1 MATGNPGASPLDS
14 VRNLL
19 AAAACDTVYR
29 DLYLG
34 RAAALLTPTLSRAQ
48 FAEGRNAERAIAAA
62 VAESRAAALRLDWPR
77 VEEQA
82 QRAEQLRR
90 AAADRAAVME
100 LGEEVYAGAP
110 TALDPFSPGLGQ
122 LVESEP
128 RELRDAAVAALAALE
143 RGDSEHAPVYS
154 ERRAFLAKLNV
165 AARAVDAPRD
175 DTQEMSTADVE
186 RRCLEAAER
195 GDTEAMARLATE
207 LRTRQ
212 AKAAAAPGPA
222 ASGPAAAAAI
232 PGGLGAVQRCPV
244 DLAAPLPADAERRAA
259 ALGLTAMRAAP
270 LPAAQP
276 IFDFIAAHIHR
287 ARPADAE
294 AQRDGAAR
302 VTAIGGEL
310 GWPSEVSES
319 VRALLDQFLRQTFI
333 NSGGARYVPPFG
345 AESILIEDFP
355 EDAEAPATGPLL
367 TALGLP
373 RRRGLSR
380 LEIERALVERG
391 PLIVRDQLGLGITEF
406 RLVCVPPDLYT
417 RVGRE
422 KGWGKQPAWTHFD
435 GYQVTR
441 AGNLRALV
449 GGDAR
454 YGGLNDLVSIAA
466 NDERDGVVARF
477 AVIRRAR
484 QVACWA

>member
-1 MATGNPGASPLDS
+1 MATGNPGASALDG

-48 FAEGRNAERAIAAA
+48 YDEGRNADRAIAAA
-62 VAESRAAALRLDWPR
+62 LAESRAATLRLDWAR
-77 VEEQA
+77 VEELA
-82 QRAEQLRR
+82 GRAEQLRR

-100 LGEEVYAGAP
+100 VGQEVYAGAP
-110 TALDPFSPGLGQ
+110 TVLDPFSPGLSQ
-122 LVESEP
+122 LVETDP
-128 RELRDAAVAALAALE
+128 RELRDAAVAALQALE
-143 RGDSEHAPVYS
+143 RADAERAPVYA
-154 ERRAFLAKLNV
+154 ERRAFLEKLTV
-165 AARAVDAPRD
+165 ASRVADAPQAKD
-175 DTQEMSTADVE
+175 AEAMNTTDLE

-195 GDTEAMARLATE
+195 GDTALLARLAGE

-212 AKAAAAPGPA
+212 AQA
-222 ASGPAAAAAI
+222 PAAAATKAAATTETSAKTI
-232 PGGLGAVQRCPV
+232 SAAALRCPV
-244 DLAAPLPADAERRAA
+244 DLAAPLPAGAEQRAQG
-259 ALGLTAMRAAP
+259 LGLTAMRAAP
-270 LPAAQP
+270 LEAAQP
-276 IFDFIAAHIHR
+276 IFAFIAAHIHR
-287 ARPADAE
+287 ARPADSE
-294 AQRDGAAR
+294 AQRDGAAH
-302 VTAIGGEL
+302 VSSVGEEL
-310 GWPSEVSES
+310 GWPKEVSES

-333 NSGGARYVPPFG
+333 NSGGARYVPPFS
-345 AESILIEDFP
+345 AETILIEDFP
-355 EDAEAPATGPLL
+355 EDAEAPAQGPLL

-406 RLVCVPPDLYT
+406 RLVCIPLDIYS

-422 KGWGKQPAWTHFD
+422 KGWGTQPGWTHFD
-435 GYQVTR
+435 GYQVMRGGT
-441 AGNLRALV
+441 LRALV
-449 GGDAR
+449 GGDSR

-466 NDERDGVVARF
+466 NDERDGVIARF

-484 QVACWA
+484 QVARWE